1 DASVF
6 VGSPGYEDIR
16 GSLRFFKEA
25 ENKTEYPK
33 VGLYQA
39 TFTAAKKE
47 SGFDVH
53 VSDPEEEAKF
63 LFVGDI
69 KKFCLLQALDT
80 EDPDG
85 SWTIDPCQQVSVH
98 VCCTVTTDDQAAAT
112 FTATPEQYTS
122 AFADAKRAAEAEG
135 NRAQPSAFPLI
146 GYIPDSH
153 RFQNVKKPTPFS
165 KRYCGFTGFLTG
177 VSSALEC
184 EKMVDRFRIEV
195 DTVAFLG

>member
-1 DASVF
+1 MLF
-6 VGSPGYEDIR
+6 GSDFN
-16 GSLRFFKEA
+16 LK
-25 ENKTEYPK
+25 
-33 VGLYQA
+33 
-39 TFTAAKKE
+39 
-47 SGFDVH
+47 H
-53 VSDPEEEAKF
+53 
-63 LFVGDI
+63 
-69 KKFCLLQALDT
+69 
-80 EDPDG
+80 
-85 SWTIDPCQQVSVH
+85 VSVH

-135 NRAQPSAFPLI
+135 NRVQPSAFPLI

-195 DTVAFLG
+195 DTVAFLGAAAPSSGPKSTPASSQASGSGSAPKKGRWSFNPSDKSLGKRRRDDSEDGGPTSSPSPVVSK